1 MPNKGT
7 SEAARLR
14 EILSAVYE
22 RRKDEAR
29 VSPSWLATEA
39 MTELDPDREAPPLV
53 YLGCH
58 LELRQIAREFC
69 RKRFEPED
77 DGEAH
82 DLFPDLQARYPTARS
97 SKDDPEYVKLE
108 FLNRDDI
115 AFNVNRLRSEAA
127 HRLAHADA
135 LEEYGELRAA

>member
-69 RKRFEPED
+69 RKRFGRKMMGRRMIFSPIYRPAIQRR
-77 DGEAH
+77 AH
-82 DLFPDLQARYPTARS
+82 PRMTP
-97 SKDDPEYVKLE
+97 
-108 FLNRDDI
+108 NM
-115 AFNVNRLRSEAA
+115 
-127 HRLAHADA
+127 
-135 LEEYGELRAA
+135 